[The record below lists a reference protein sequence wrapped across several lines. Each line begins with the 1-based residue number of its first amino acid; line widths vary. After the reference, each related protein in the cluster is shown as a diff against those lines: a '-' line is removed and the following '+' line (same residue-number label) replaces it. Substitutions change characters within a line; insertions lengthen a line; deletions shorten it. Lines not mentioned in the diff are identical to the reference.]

1 MEIWKAALMGIVQGI
16 AEFLPVSSS
25 GHLNVFREIL
35 HLDLEQGGLLF
46 DVMLHFGTLIAIFI
60 VFHKDIG
67 KMIVEGI
74 GILRD
79 FFYNIGVWFK
89 KRGAGEKKEYRKVV
103 EGAYRKFVM
112 LVIIATIP
120 TGIIGYFL
128 QDIIEMAGTT
138 LLVPGICFMITA
150 FLLLLADFY
159 NSGTKRPNQISYIE
173 GVITGTAQGI
183 ATLPGL
189 SRSGTTIAAALLC
202 GFEKNFA
209 VRYSFIMSI
218 PAVLG
223 AVVLELK
230 DIGKVTFTSQDILAY
245 SIGTLTALVV
255 GLISIRVMLGFIR
268 KRKLWGF
275 SIYCFL
281 LGATAIIW
289 TLVH

>member
-1 MEIWKAALMGIVQGI
+1 MEIWKAALMGIVQGV

-25 GHLNVFREIL
+25 GHLNVFKEIL
-35 HLDLEQGGLLF
+35 NLDLEQGGLLF

-60 VFHKDIG
+60 AFHKDIG

-74 GILRD
+74 GIIRD
-79 FFYNIGVWFK
+79 FFYNIGLWFK
-89 KRGAGEKKEYRKVV
+89 NRGAGEKKEYRKVV

-112 LVIIATIP
+112 LVVVATIP

-128 QDIIEMAGTT
+128 QDIIEMAGGS
-138 LLVPGICFMITA
+138 LLVPGICFLITA
-150 FLLLLADFY
+150 VLLLMSDFY
-159 NSGTKRPNQISYIE
+159 KNGTKRPNQISYIE

-230 DIGKVTFTSQDILAY
+230 DIGKVALTSQDIMAY
-245 SIGTLTALVV
+245 SVGTLVALIV
-255 GLISIRVMLGFIR
+255 GLLSIRLMLSFIR
-268 KRKLWGF
+268 KKKLWGF

-281 LGATAIIW
+281 LGVTAITW